1 MSTVQTGMSSGMRPV
16 AAIIVVMAAA
26 VGCGTEDVTTRAPEP
41 PSSTEPSI
49 GSTPIATSA
58 VPTSEPDSSASSGQT
73 APPASV
79 QWTGPVP
86 TLDLDGVPPVSAPL
100 VLSEYLNEVQ
110 FAVRTD
116 VGEGVFG
123 GAVAHDADT
132 AEMTLTIYGTDAD
145 IVSDAVDRIATG
157 ERDRITVVQTRYSAS
172 DLEQFA
178 SEAQSRLDG
187 SGIDAYVMIR
197 WGIDAVDVN
206 LVTPDGEPDSAIE
219 ERAVDVLGDIPAV
232 FSFSPPMTPLSDS

>member
-1 MSTVQTGMSSGMRPV
+1 MRPV

-26 VGCGTEDVTTRAPEP
+26 VGCGAEGAATTPPEP
-41 PSSTEPSI
+41 PSSIEPSI

-58 VPTSEPDSSASSGQT
+58 VPGSEPTSEPDSSASSGQT

-79 QWTGPVP
+79 PWTGLVP
-86 TLDLDGVPPVSAPL
+86 SLDLDGVPPVSAPL

-116 VGEGVFG
+116 VGDDVFG
-123 GAVAHDADT
+123 GAVAQDADT

-145 IVSDAVDRIATG
+145 TVSDAVDRIATD
-157 ERDRITVVQTRYSAS
+157 ERDRITVVQSQYSVS
-172 DLEQFA
+172 DLERFA
-178 SEAQSRLDG
+178 SEAQSRLDA

-197 WGIDAVDVN
+197 WGIDAVDVS
-206 LVTPDGEPDSAIE
+206 LVTPDGEPDRAIE
-219 ERAVDVLGDIPAV
+219 DRAVDALGDIPNV
-232 FSFSPPMTPLSDS
+232 LSLSPPMTPLAPLTDS